1 MGTKQLCLEK
11 PPVCL
16 LALSLRKNLKQLHE
30 LSDHESRRLTS
41 ESRTKDTVR
50 EDA

>member
-30 LSDHESRRLTS
+30 LSDQESRRLTPKS
-41 ESRTKDTVR
+41 WTKDTVC